1 MSSLGSSPFN
11 LQDNLLN
18 IYKYTKQEVHN
29 CSSIQPKSTSTR
41 SVIKL
46 VVKRSLVELINA
58 ARQQLSK

>member
-18 IYKYTKQEVHN
+18 IYKYTKQEVNN